1 MSTPSGA
8 RFERIDNR
16 NRQLR
21 AENENSIEP
30 SEEKDDPALSAYAPK
45 RSGRMHTVPRAEES
59 DASEV
64 DMPRFVLGG
73 ERSGAGLGESRP
85 AASSEDHLLRLD
97 DQSKVNP
104 GEGRGEPDW
113 GERAPDSGDDQS
125 VAPNNEIAATAAAD
139 RSQAP
144 STSEP
149 VAGLTERSEG
159 SGAADIERLEASLR
173 WLKNQSAE
181 LRRSSPDPLVLP
193 RVLPRAAWQL
203 ADSASDGIGV
213 RPRSVEP
220 EKLVPP
226 ALLRAQDRKR
236 APLLTVVAI
245 LIAAPIAYFG
255 VGKSDLWHEKP
266 QQITLASAPQ
276 PIAFRP
282 AGAPQG
288 EPKPTAVEPPPIIEL
303 PVAPQMK
310 ITPNQSRDPRAS
322 SADGTS
328 VSLTTGLGN
337 TEATSSSV
345 NPSTPSALIRS
356 QDEIDA
362 GLRASPADAQQSAA
376 HPPLRRLD
384 PAEIQLLM
392 KRGERYIADG
402 DPAAARVVLQRAAE
416 AGDANAA
423 LAMGATYDPLI
434 LKVTGVLGVPPDPG
448 KARSWYERAKG
459 LGSQE
464 AWRRLDL
471 LANR

>member
-21 AENENSIEP
+21 AENENSVEP
-30 SEEKDDPALSAYAPK
+30 SEENDDPALSAYAPK

-59 DASEV
+59 DASEA

-73 ERSGAGLGESRP
+73 ERSGAGLGEPRP
-85 AASSEDHLLRLD
+85 AASSEGHLLRLD
-97 DQSKVNP
+97 DQSKASP
-104 GEGRGEPDW
+104 GEGRGEPDR
-113 GERAPDSGDDQS
+113 GDRAPDSGDDQP
-125 VAPNNEIAATAAAD
+125 VAPNNETAATAAAD
-139 RSQAP
+139 RLQAP
-144 STSEP
+144 SPSEA

-173 WLKNQSAE
+173 WLKTQSAE

-193 RVLPRAAWQL
+193 RAAWRV
-203 ADSASDGIGV
+203 AENAGEDVGV
-213 RPRSVEP
+213 RRRSLEP
-220 EKLVPP
+220 EKLVAP
-226 ALLRAQDRKR
+226 AFLRAQHRKR

-245 LIAAPIAYFG
+245 LIAAPIVYFG
-255 VGKSDLWHEKP
+255 VGRSDLWQEKP

-276 PIAFRP
+276 PIAFRSP
-282 AGAPQG
+282 GTPEG
-288 EPKPTAVEPPPIIEL
+288 EPKPTAVEPPSIIEL
-303 PVAPQMK
+303 PVAAQMK

-337 TEATSSSV
+337 TEATSS
-345 NPSTPSALIRS
+345 PAIQSTPSALIRS

-362 GLRASPADAQQSAA
+362 ALRASPADAQQSTA

-392 KRGERYIADG
+392 KRGERYIAEG

-434 LKVTGVLGVPPDPG
+434 LKVTGVLGVPPDLG
-448 KARSWYERAKG
+448 KARSWYERAKE